1 MYTTLNSLNDIRKNP
16 DVMKWL
22 HFLFSK
28 DTLDFFPEEYADD
41 PLRLSGYRGHTSW
54 GQDLREMADQL
65 ADAANL
71 ALELETGR
79 RACLRLKDWEPFA
92 PSGNEDLSDPDTA
105 FLITPETKESAADAG
120 PACDHFSARQA
131 GIDQASSARSDNG
144 QITSARSDNGRIT
157 SARSDNNQIASARSG
172 TRRPCV
178 IICPGGGYEF
188 VSFQNEGTPIQTFFE
203 QRGFAAFIL
212 RYRVAP
218 SRYPDP
224 QMDLLRTI
232 RYVRDN
238 ADRYG
243 IDPDRI
249 CVTGFSAAGHLAASC
264 AALCDELLP
273 GSRPDALVLGYPVI
287 TMKKG
292 VTHEGSFLGLT
303 GGDES
308 MREALSCENLV
319 GDTYPPTFVWAC
331 EDDGCVPCEN
341 TRLLDKALTAHGIRH
356 EAHLYPTGGH
366 GCGLAF
372 GNSAWSWSRDA
383 VHFLRTIFE

>member
-28 DTLDFFPEEYADD
+28 DSLDFFPEEYADD
-41 PLRLSGYRGHTSW
+41 PLRLSGYRGRTSW

-71 ALELETGR
+71 ALELEAGR
-79 RACLRLKDWEPFA
+79 RACLRLKDWEPFT
-92 PSGNEDLSDPDTA
+92 PSGNENLSDPDTA
-105 FLITPETKESAADAG
+105 FLITPETKESAGAAG
-120 PACDHFSARQA
+120 PARDHFSAGQA
-131 GIDQASSARSDNG
+131 GNDQTSSARSDNG
-144 QITSARSDNGRIT
+144 QITSARSDNGQT
-157 SARSDNNQIASARSG
+157 SSAQSG
-172 TRRPCV
+172 SSRPCV

-243 IDPDRI
+243 IDPARV
-249 CVTGFSAAGHLAASC
+249 CVAGFSAAGHLATSC

-287 TMKKG
+287 TMRKG

-319 GDTYPPTFVWAC
+319 GNTYPPTFVWAC

>member
-105 FLITPETKESAADAG
+105 FLITPETS
-120 PACDHFSARQA
+120 DHFSAGQA
-131 GIDQASSARSDNG
+131 GNDQTSSARSDNG
-144 QITSARSDNGRIT
+144 QITSARSDNGQT
-157 SARSDNNQIASARSG
+157 SSAQSG
-172 TRRPCV
+172 SSRPCV

-243 IDPDRI
+243 IDPARI